1 MKDHNYITIQ
11 GWMVNRLKLSGN
23 ELLAYA
29 TVWGFS
35 QDGRSSFRGSGQYL
49 TDALGVSRRSIV
61 TILSKLVDKGHLKKC
76 GHARK
81 DAGFIGYKAVRGC
94 EDSSQGCEE
103 TSQGGVKKLHRTS
116 EETSHNITRDTLEHK
131 EFNAPENPPDF
142 PDPRDPSTAVA
153 VAFEEPRETD
163 LFAFGEI
170 SEPQTASETAQI
182 EREGTAIAPIA
193 AKTNPTTIQGD
204 SARWRGES
212 ALVPA
217 RSRSPPAKSKKTDL
231 SPEQL
236 VLFHAGKAGFES
248 DEKAKALIYQDPA
261 STAREMKHLKTLAVR
276 CANIAPEMP
285 AVFLQNILE
294 HFRIMCPKHG
304 WVFTPHTLVTTWI
317 WNKVID
323 SLPGPENE
331 RLRELVRGMF
341 D

>member
-1 MKDHNYITIQ
+1 MAKKTAFLLHYDMLEN
-11 GWMVNRLKLSGN
+11 LKLLGN
-23 ELLAYA
+23 DVAME
-29 TVWGFS
+29 V
-35 QDGRSSFRGSGQYL
+35 L
-49 TDALGVSRRSIV
+49 TALSLYDQGKDIG
-61 TILSKLVDKGHLKKC
+61 ILSPHAQFAVNSYLPALNKAKSRWKASVINGGGNLFDDLDEPSLSLDEPSLSLDEPSLSLEAGVLVPVPVPVL
-76 GHARK
+76 APE
-81 DAGFIGYKAVRGC
+81 FIA
-94 EDSSQGCEE
+94 
-103 TSQGGVKKLHRTS
+103 
-116 EETSHNITRDTLEHK
+116 TLE
-131 EFNAPENPPDF
+131 NPRNSPDQKDF
-142 PDPRDPSTAVA
+142 PTAAA
-153 VAFEEPRETD
+153 VAFEEPCERD
-163 LFAFGEI
+163 LFPVGEI
-170 SEPQTASETAQI
+170 AEPQTASETAQI
-182 EREGTAIAPIA
+182 EREGPAVAPMA
-193 AKTNPTTIQGD
+193 APDTIQGD
-204 SARWRGES
+204 SARRRGES

-236 VLFHAGKAGFES
+236 ALFHAAKAVFES